1 MSRKSVIPTN
11 VYPGHIAP
19 HVPAEQY
26 QAAVCQC
33 GHGHGH
39 GQAPVQQIIIKQ
51 ADPWLRYISIGF
63 AAATIGLL
71 VLAGVVA
78 ALIAAGACAL
88 CVAVAVKALRSLFS
102 SKEAKK

>member
-1 MSRKSVIPTN
+1 MPI
-11 VYPGHIAP
+11 
-19 HVPAEQY
+19 EQY
-26 QAAVCQC
+26 QAAHGCTC
-33 GHGHGH
+33 GHSH

-51 ADPWLRYISIGF
+51 SDPWLRYISIGF

-88 CVAVAVKALRSLFS
+88 CVAVAVKALCGLFS
-102 SKEAKK
+102 GKEPKK